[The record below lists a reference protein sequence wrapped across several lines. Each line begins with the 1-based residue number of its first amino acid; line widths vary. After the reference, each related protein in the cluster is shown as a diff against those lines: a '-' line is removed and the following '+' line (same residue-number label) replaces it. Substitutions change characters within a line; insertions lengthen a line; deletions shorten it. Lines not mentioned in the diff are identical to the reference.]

1 MTTIIDQKTTRKNY
15 YYIEQENNLL
25 KVGAC
30 ERQTENFCGYP
41 FRYCTYN
48 ASEISKAKATFKRYI
63 KKYN

>member
-1 MTTIIDQKTTRKNY
+1 MSMIIDQKTTQKNY
-15 YYIEQENNLL
+15 YYIEQENNIL

-41 FRYCTYN
+41 FISCSYN
-48 ASEISKAKATFKRYI
+48 VNEIAKAKSTFKRYI